1 MFDVSVVSHFTLFY
15 TASTKYCWVDVLKEG
30 REKNLDKGIAVGD
43 KKKTFLLASDFFCQ
57 TKSSVEE
64 SFLFLRREKNFKH
77 RW

>member
-1 MFDVSVVSHFTLFY
+1 MYF
-15 TASTKYCWVDVLKEG
+15 KEG
-30 REKNLDKGIAVGD
+30 REKNLDKVGD

-64 SFLFLRREKNFKH
+64 SFLFLRREKNFKR